1 MPGLWPPSDLDA
13 PVPRAAQF
21 KEATGPTQAP
31 I

>member
-1 MPGLWPPSDLDA
+1 MLGLWPPSDLDA

-21 KEATGPTQAP
+21 KGPPGPTQAP